1 MNGIVESM
9 IQLLFLR
16 IVKEDKINQVDISE
30 REFHTKQILKSCYW
44 NEFSIEGCCH
54 SRWINEWEE
63 METLMHFP

>member
-30 REFHTKQILKSCYW
+30 RESHTKQILKSCY
-44 NEFSIEGCCH
+44 
-54 SRWINEWEE
+54 
-63 METLMHFP
+63 

>member
-1 MNGIVESM
+1 MNRIVESM

-16 IVKEDKINQVDISE
+16 IVKEDKINQMNISE
-30 REFHTKQILKSCYW
+30 REFHTKQILKSGYW

-54 SRWINEWEE
+54 SRWISEWKE